1 MIIISNC
8 DPSQSS
14 KLYGEKGFLNPG
26 RLENLEG
33 EFKIVLMFSGGF
45 NSFMYHLVIFFFPK
59 DRVHFEAHS
68 YQKNFPFAL
77 HNLSCLPT

>member
-8 DPSQSS
+8 GPSQSS
-14 KLYGEKGFLNPG
+14 KLYGKKGFLNPG

-45 NSFMYHLVIFFFPK
+45 NSFRAKL
-59 DRVHFEAHS
+59 E
-68 YQKNFPFAL
+68 
-77 HNLSCLPT
+77 SCLQTCMTYTIAECTVNKLLMTDRRNFRNL

>member
-1 MIIISNC
+1 MIISNC

-33 EFKIVLMFSGGF
+33 EFKIVLMFSRGF
-45 NSFMYHLVIFFFPK
+45 THILKDQVYYVIK
-59 DRVHFEAHS
+59 
-68 YQKNFPFAL
+68 YQ
-77 HNLSCLPT
+77 TQDGTY

>member
-45 NSFMYHLVIFFFPK
+45 KGMICGTLEILFLC
-59 DRVHFEAHS
+59 R
-68 YQKNFPFAL
+68 PFNWP
-77 HNLSCLPT
+77 HKV

>member
-8 DPSQSS
+8 GPSQSS

-33 EFKIVLMFSGGF
+33 EFKIVLIFSRRVQLIMF
-45 NSFMYHLVIFFFPK
+45 NI
-59 DRVHFEAHS
+59 
-68 YQKNFPFAL
+68 
-77 HNLSCLPT
+77 